1 MIHEWLTNERLT
13 KYFKNNFDMANY
25 AIAIARQIVRSGK
38 ELSIDALIEEIVKT
52 KEAEKELK
60 ASKVV

>member
-25 AIAIARQIVRSGK
+25 AINIARQIVKSGK
-38 ELSIDALIEEIVKT
+38 ELVLEDLIEEIVRT
-52 KEAEKELK
+52 KEAERL
-60 ASKVV
+60 SKSA